1 MNEHADTAAAGQRYA
16 RYRRLKV
23 ETLGRIATVTLN
35 RPEHRNAADPAMR
48 AELNTIWLD
57 LAEDKA
63 VDAIVVTGAGQAFSA
78 GGDVKAMAARAGT
91 PDGARHA
98 IEGFGRAA
106 RMCHALLD
114 VPQPIVAAVN
124 GDAMGLGA
132 TLALIADVS
141 VMAEAARIGDSHVK
155 VGLVAGDG
163 GTVFWPVLIG
173 PNRAKEFLMRSRI
186 ATGAEAAALG
196 LVNHAVPAA
205 EVMPRAMEIAEEL
218 VAQPKWALRWTK
230 HSVNQWLKHQLNLLI
245 DASHGLEMLSAL
257 TWDHGEAARAFA
269 EKRRPQFRGE

>member
-1 MNEHADTAAAGQRYA
+1 MTTRYD
-16 RYRRLKV
+16 RYEWLKV
-23 ETLGRIATVTLN
+23 ERRDRIAIVTLN
-35 RPEHRNAADPAMR
+35 RPEHRNAANPAMR
-48 AELNTIWLD
+48 EELNAIWPD
-57 LAEDKA
+57 LAADEA
-63 VDAIVVTGAGQAFSA
+63 VDAIVLTGAGQAFSA

-91 PDGARHA
+91 PEGRRHA
-98 IEGFGRAA
+98 IEGFGRAR
-106 RMCHALLD
+106 RMCQAMLD

-141 VMAEAARIGDSHVK
+141 VMAETARIGDSHVK

-196 LVNHAVPAA
+196 LVNHAVPAD
-205 EVMPRAMEIAEEL
+205 EVLPKAMAIAEEL
-218 VAQPKWALRWTK
+218 AAQPKWAVRWTK